1 MDVMSKS
8 DEEFQGLA
16 RERLLGKMANNGAR
30 QKVISLSEVEKHV
43 RMGWEFVAPLSNDR
57 AIMKLPS
64 D

>member
-1 MDVMSKS
+1 
-8 DEEFQGLA
+8 
-16 RERLLGKMANNGAR
+16 LGKMANNGAK